1 MNATAEFPNNTV
13 YSTAV
18 RESPVDW
25 TIFGQ
30 LCICVFPAMAA
41 IDFANP
47 LLGAQYL
54 AGSLFINLLYHVVK
68 RDRYRYM
75 ALLLG
80 AEPALSLLRG
90 AFFYDSIFYFLLLGT
105 ILWAVVAWK
114 EVRFVWQDPIWK
126 SVALLCLIYWLL
138 SVAIRGSIGA
148 NLRAL
153 EFALGSAAICL
164 LANRRS
170 YLATG
175 LIGILISA
183 SAYAIAMLPYGV
195 RLGEGELDNGET
207 IGNPVLMG
215 VPCALLVLLAL
226 TDRGRSLMMES
237 RTTARLFVC
246 MIAAQWLILSGSRG
260 SWLITITCLL
270 IVYAYNPQSRR
281 TITMAIGIG
290 VVAAGLV
297 LSTSRGSQITTVFDK
312 TVDGDR
318 SLNNR
323 TSGRSSQWEALP
335 QLFAV
340 SPIWGWGPGN
350 GGDVDY
356 IYTHRHLIFHS
367 LYEQIIAET
376 GLMGFIP
383 LMTILGFTFRR
394 AVRHYQKYG
403 ELVPVVGI
411 VGFMIIGVSVTAF
424 DFISGVF
431 LGLAL
436 IAREPTPRFVARELV
451 VTHMEEIDEE
461 PELEQQPELTQFS
474 SDPN

>member
-1 MNATAEFPNNTV
+1 MNATAEIPHNTV

-25 TIFGQ
+25 TVFGQ
-30 LCICVFPAMAA
+30 LCVCVIPAMAA

-54 AGSLFINLLYHVVK
+54 AGSLLLNLGYHVVT
-68 RDRYRYM
+68 RNRYRYM

-90 AFFYDSIFYFLLLGT
+90 AFFYDSIFYFLALGT
-105 ILWAVVAWK
+105 VLWAFLAWK
-114 EVRFVWQDPIWK
+114 EVRFVWQDSTWRSI
-126 SVALLCLIYWLL
+126 ALLCLIYWLL
-138 SVAIRGSIGA
+138 SVAIRGNLGA
-148 NLRAL
+148 NLRSL
-153 EFALGSAAICL
+153 EFALGAASICL

-215 VPCALLVLLAL
+215 VPCALIVLLSL
-226 TDRGRSLMMES
+226 TDRGRYLMMES
-237 RTTARLFVC
+237 RTTTRLLLC
-246 MIAAQWLILSGSRG
+246 MIAGQWLILSGSRG
-260 SWLITITCLL
+260 SWLITIMCLM
-270 IVYAYNPQSRR
+270 IVYAYNKPSRR
-281 TITMAIGIG
+281 TIGIAIGIG
-290 VVAAGLV
+290 IVASLIV
-297 LSTSRGSQITTVFDK
+297 LSTDRGSQITTVFDK

-383 LMTILGFTFRR
+383 LMTILAVTFRR
-394 AVRHYQKYG
+394 SVRHYRTYG
-403 ELVPVVGI
+403 ELTPMVGI
-411 VGFMIIGVSVTAF
+411 VGFMLIGVSVTAF

-436 IAREPTPRFVARELV
+436 IAREPTPRFVSRELV
-451 VTHMEEIDEE
+451 VTEMEEVEEE
-461 PELEQQPELTQFS
+461 PAPDHQPELT
-474 SDPN
+474 

>member
-1 MNATAEFPNNTV
+1 MNATAEIYNTA
-13 YSTAV
+13 YSTPV

-25 TIFGQ
+25 TVFWQ
-30 LCICVFPAMAA
+30 LAFCVIPAMAA

-54 AGSLFINLLYHVVK
+54 AGSLLLNLGYHVIK
-68 RDRYRYM
+68 RNRYRYM

-105 ILWAVVAWK
+105 VLWAVVAWK
-114 EVRFVWQDPIWK
+114 EVRFVWQDPTWR

-138 SVAIRGSIGA
+138 SVAIRGNLGA

-153 EFALGSAAICL
+153 EFALGAGAICL

-215 VPCALLVLLAL
+215 VPCALIVLLSL
-226 TDRGRSLMMES
+226 TDRGRYLMMES
-237 RTTARLFVC
+237 RTTTRLILC
-246 MIAAQWLILSGSRG
+246 MIAGQWLILSGSRG
-260 SWLITITCLL
+260 SWLITIMCLL
-270 IVYAYNPQSRR
+270 IVYAYNKPSRR
-281 TITMAIGIG
+281 TISIAIGLGIF
-290 VVAAGLV
+290 ASMIV
-297 LSTSRGSQITTVFDK
+297 LSTDRGSQITTVFDK

-318 SLNNR
+318 TLNNR

-383 LMTILGFTFRR
+383 LMIILAVTFRR
-394 AVRHYQKYG
+394 AIRHYRRYG
-403 ELVPVVGI
+403 ELTPMVGI
-411 VGFMIIGVSVTAF
+411 VGFMMIGISVTAF

-436 IAREPTPRFVARELV
+436 IAREPTPRFVARELM
-451 VTHMEEIDEE
+451 VTQVEE
-461 PELEQQPELTQFS
+461 PEPEEEELPAHEPELT
-474 SDPN
+474 

>member
-1 MNATAEFPNNTV
+1 MNATAEIPYNTV

-18 RESPVDW
+18 RTSPVDW
-25 TIFGQ
+25 TVFGQ

-54 AGSLFINLLYHVVK
+54 AGSLFLNLGYHVIR

-90 AFFYDSIFYFLLLGT
+90 AFFYDSIFFFLLLGT
-105 ILWAVVAWK
+105 ALWAVVAWK
-114 EVRFVWQDPIWK
+114 EVRFVWQDATWR

-138 SVAIRGSIGA
+138 SVAIRGSLGA
-148 NLRAL
+148 NIRSL
-153 EFALGSAAICL
+153 EFALGAGAICL

-215 VPCALLVLLAL
+215 VPCALIVLLAL
-226 TDRGRSLMMES
+226 TDRGRYLMMES
-237 RTTARLFVC
+237 RTTVRLILC
-246 MIAAQWLILSGSRG
+246 MIAGQWLILSGSRG
-260 SWLITITCLL
+260 SWLITIMCLL
-270 IVYAYNPQSRR
+270 IVYRYNKPSRK
-281 TITMAIGIG
+281 TITAAIGIG
-290 VVAAGLV
+290 IVATMIV
-297 LSTSRGSQITTVFDK
+297 LSTDRGSKINTVFDK
-312 TVDGDR
+312 TVDSDR

-335 QLFAV
+335 KLFAV

-356 IYTHRHLIFHS
+356 VYTHRHLIFHS
-367 LYEQIIAET
+367 LYEQILAET

-383 LMTILGFTFRR
+383 LMTILAVTFRR
-394 AVRHYQKYG
+394 ALRHYGKYG
-403 ELVPVVGI
+403 ELTPMVGI
-411 VGFMIIGVSVTAF
+411 VGFMMIGVSVTAF

-436 IAREPTPRFVARELV
+436 IAREPTPRFVMRELV
-451 VTHMEEIDEE
+451 IREQEEE
-461 PELEQQPELTQFS
+461 PEEIEPVQEPELKGTT
-474 SDPN
+474 

>member
-1 MNATAEFPNNTV
+1 MNATAEIPHNTV

-25 TIFGQ
+25 TVFGQ
-30 LCICVFPAMAA
+30 LCVCVIPAMAA

-54 AGSLFINLLYHVVK
+54 AGSLLLNLGYHVVT
-68 RDRYRYM
+68 RNRYRYM

-90 AFFYDSIFYFLLLGT
+90 AFFYDSIFYFLALGT
-105 ILWAVVAWK
+105 VLWAFLAWK
-114 EVRFVWQDPIWK
+114 EVRFVWQDSTWRSI
-126 SVALLCLIYWLL
+126 ALLCLIYWLL
-138 SVAIRGSIGA
+138 SVAIRGNLGA
-148 NLRAL
+148 NLRSL
-153 EFALGSAAICL
+153 EFALGAASICL

-215 VPCALLVLLAL
+215 VPCALIVLLSL
-226 TDRGRSLMMES
+226 TDRGRYLMMES
-237 RTTARLFVC
+237 RTTTRLLLC
-246 MIAAQWLILSGSRG
+246 MIAGQWLILSGSRG
-260 SWLITITCLL
+260 SWLITIMCLM
-270 IVYAYNPQSRR
+270 IVYAYNKPSRR
-281 TITMAIGIG
+281 TIGIAIGIG
-290 VVAAGLV
+290 IVASLIV
-297 LSTSRGSQITTVFDK
+297 LSTDRGSQITTVFDK

-383 LMTILGFTFRR
+383 LMTILAVTFRR
-394 AVRHYQKYG
+394 SVRHYRTYG
-403 ELVPVVGI
+403 ELTPMVGI
-411 VGFMIIGVSVTAF
+411 VGFMLIGVSVTAF

-436 IAREPTPRFVARELV
+436 IAREPTPRFVMRELL
-451 VTHMEEIDEE
+451 VTPMEE
-461 PELEQQPELTQFS
+461 PEE
-474 SDPN
+474 DPVSVQESQVT

>member
-1 MNATAEFPNNTV
+1 MNAIAEYPGQTV

-18 RESPVDW
+18 RPSPIDW
-25 TIFGQ
+25 TVFWQ
-30 LCICVFPAMAA
+30 LCVCVFPAMAA
-41 IDFANP
+41 IDFASP

-54 AGSLFINLLYHVVK
+54 AGSLFLMLMYHVIK

-75 ALLLG
+75 CLLLG

-90 AFFYDSIFYFLLLGT
+90 AFFYDSIFFFLALGT
-105 ILWAVVAWK
+105 VLWAVVAWK
-114 EVRFVWQDPIWK
+114 EVRFVWQDPTWK

-138 SVAIRGSIGA
+138 SVAIRGNLGA

-153 EFALGSAAICL
+153 EFALGAASVCL

-226 TDRGRSLMMES
+226 TDRGRYLMLES
-237 RTTARLFVC
+237 KATARLVIC
-246 MIAAQWLILSGSRG
+246 IIAGQWLVLSGSRG
-260 SWLITITCLL
+260 SWLITIMCLL
-270 IVYAYNPQSRR
+270 IVYAYSKPSRK
-281 TITMAIGIG
+281 TITIAIGLG
-290 VVAAGLV
+290 VLATMVV
-297 LSTSRGSQITTVFDK
+297 LSTERGSQISTVFSK

-335 QLFAV
+335 QIFAI

-356 IYTHRHLIFHS
+356 IFTHRHLIFHS

-383 LMTILGFTFRR
+383 LMCILGVTLHRTI
-394 AVRHYQKYG
+394 RHYRKYG
-403 ELVPVVGI
+403 ELTPMVGI
-411 VGFMIIGVSVTAF
+411 VGFMMIGVSVTAF

-436 IAREPTPRFVARELV
+436 IAREPTPRFVMRELSV
-451 VTHMEEIDEE
+451 RQMEEE
-461 PELEQQPELTQFS
+461 PEELAPVPEPELKGTR
-474 SDPN
+474 